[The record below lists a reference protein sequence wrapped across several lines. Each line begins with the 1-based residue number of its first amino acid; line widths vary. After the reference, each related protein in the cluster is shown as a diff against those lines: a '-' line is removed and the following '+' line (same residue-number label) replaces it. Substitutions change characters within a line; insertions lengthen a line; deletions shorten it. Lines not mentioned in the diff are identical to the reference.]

1 MTSAMQETMARQ
13 PSELQRLVE
22 DPEPVARA
30 ASTLR
35 DLGPLLIAGTGTSWH
50 AAAVGAWFLR
60 DAGLD
65 AWAVPS
71 SEAVHLPA
79 RCGVIAISHSGD
91 SGSSAHG
98 KPKVAT
104 AGAIARARSR
114 GLPVVTIG
122 ARGVSGADIETVDR
136 EVSSAHT
143 GSYLAA
149 LLRLAQIAGALGR
162 AIDGLERI
170 PDVVAT
176 ALSVEMPDVAPPQ
189 RLMEFVGSGINTYT
203 AAEGALKVRETARVA
218 SEGLGAEQC
227 IHGPL
232 VALDERD
239 VMVALLGRDGGASR
253 VRDAARLAQAQG
265 VRVHT
270 IAAPSDVSDPLTVFP
285 LTVAVQRI
293 ALSCAETLGTDPD
306 AFGFDV
312 PGRRE
317 SWSSVAL

>member
-1 MTSAMQETMARQ
+1 MASQ
-13 PSELQRLVE
+13 PSELQRLLDDAVPVE
-22 DPEPVARA
+22 RA

-35 DLGPLLIAGTGTSWH
+35 ECGRLLLVGTGTSWH

-65 AWAVPS
+65 AWAIPS
-71 SEAVHLPA
+71 SESH
-79 RCGVIAISHSGD
+79 GVVDTAPPGSGLIAISHSGE
-91 SGSSAHG
+91 SGSSQG
-98 KPKVAT
+98 GRPKLAT
-104 AGAIARARSR
+104 SGVVSRGRER

-122 ARGVSGADIETVDR
+122 ARGVSGADVETIDR

-143 GSYLAA
+143 ASYLAA
-149 LLRLAQIAGALGR
+149 LVRIAQIAGVLGR
-162 AIDGLERI
+162 RLDGLERV
-170 PDVVAT
+170 PDVVAS
-176 ALSVEMPDVAPPQ
+176 ALESHDLPRVDPPR
-189 RLMEFVGSGINTYT
+189 RLIEFVGTGVNTYT

-239 VMVALLGRDGGASR
+239 VLVALDGGDDGASR
-253 VRDAARLAQAQG
+253 VHDAARLAEVQG

-270 IAAPSDVSDPLTVFP
+270 ITAPSDVSDPLTVFP

-293 ALSCAETLGTDPD
+293 ALSCAEALGTDPD

-317 SWSSVAL
+317 AWKAVPL